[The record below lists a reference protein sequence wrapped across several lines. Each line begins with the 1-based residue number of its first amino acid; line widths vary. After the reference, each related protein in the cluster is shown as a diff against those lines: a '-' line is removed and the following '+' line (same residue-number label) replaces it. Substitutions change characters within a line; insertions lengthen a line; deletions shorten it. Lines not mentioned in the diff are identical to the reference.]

1 MTGSSTFEWV
11 CAALEARTRM
21 SKLEARGTVRL
32 VLRDVGLDPSSVT
45 PRQML
50 VVIERLLGAAL
61 AKRKV
66 DQAAELCQALM
77 RELESIAASQ
87 TEAREDT
94 AYDLFERLESDSTR
108 RGRK

>member
-11 CAALEARTRM
+11 CAELEARTSM

-45 PRQML
+45 PRQMA

-61 AKRKV
+61 SKRKV
-66 DQAAELCQALM
+66 ESAAELCQALM
-77 RELESIAASQ
+77 RELEQIGANRV
-87 TEAREDT
+87 EHHEDT
-94 AYDLFERLESDSTR
+94 AYDLFERLESDGTR
-108 RGRK
+108 RGRS